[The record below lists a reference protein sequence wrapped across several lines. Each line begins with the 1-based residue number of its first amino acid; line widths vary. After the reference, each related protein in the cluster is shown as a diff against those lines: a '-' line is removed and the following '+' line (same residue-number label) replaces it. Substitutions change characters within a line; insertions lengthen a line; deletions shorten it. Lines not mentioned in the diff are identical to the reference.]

1 MLRDFNGRT
10 AVITGGASGIG
21 LAYARKCAALGMN
34 LVLAD
39 IEASA
44 LKQAVTHFEDRQTP
58 VIGVLTDTMRKA
70 SIETLFKDATSR
82 FGNIHLL
89 FNNAGVVNGGT
100 PVPMWEVPDVDW
112 DWVMGVNLHG
122 VRWGIQTFVP
132 HMLEHG
138 EPGHVVN
145 TASIAAFIP
154 GGGPYGVSKYGVI
167 LMSEGLRHGLKA
179 RNALVGASVLCPG
192 WVNTKIAE
200 AERNRPGMLAN
211 QNNAQGSG
219 LPIGTALS
227 EGKSPDD
234 IADIVFA
241 AIENDTFYILPHAG
255 WDDVVTGHAAAIVA
269 RGDAFVLDTQAIL
282 ARRARGIDV

>member
-1 MLRDFNGRT
+1 MLTEFRGRT

-21 LAYARKCAALGMN
+21 LAYAHTCAALGMN

-39 IEASA
+39 IEANA
-44 LKQAVTHFEDRQTP
+44 LQQAVAAFEDRQTP
-58 VIGVLTDTMRKA
+58 VLGVITDTMRKA
-70 SIETLFKDATSR
+70 SIEALYRDATGR

-89 FNNAGVVNGGT
+89 FNNAGVVNGGA
-100 PVPMWEVPDVDW
+100 PVPVWELPDEDW
-112 DWVMGVNLHG
+112 DWVLGVNLHG

-132 HMLEHG
+132 HMISHG
-138 EPGHVVN
+138 EPGHIVN

-167 LMSEGLRHGLKA
+167 LMSEALSQGLKA
-179 RNALVGASVLCPG
+179 RQSRIGASVLCPG
-192 WVNTKIAE
+192 WVNTKIAI
-200 AERNRPGMLAN
+200 AERNRPGQLASSKN
-211 QNNAQGSG
+211 PGGDG

-227 EGKSPDD
+227 EGKSPEA
-234 IADIVFA
+234 IADIVFE
-241 AIENDTFYILPHAG
+241 AIRQDRFYVLPHAG

-282 ARRARGIDV
+282 ARRTQGIDV